1 MSNLM
6 NLADSVNFAWRSGKT
21 PTFTY
26 NGTTYEFSPQGLI
39 DFLEA
44 EGDFIPENVV
54 TGSIEVGDL
63 TVSQVLLLTD
73 LPTAD
78 PVVAGQVWVDAAA
91 DFVLK
96 VSQGA

>member
-1 MSNLM
+1 MSNNL

-21 PTFTY
+21 PTFIY
-26 NGTTYEFSPQGLI
+26 EGTTYEFSPQGLV
-39 DFLEA
+39 DFFTEV
-44 EGDFIPENVV
+44 GVIPENVV

-63 TVSQVLLLTD
+63 TVSNTLSLTD
-73 LPTAD
+73 LPTSD
-78 PVVAGQVWVDAAA
+78 PVTAGEVWVDTAA